1 MNRRDLLK
9 KLSVMTPAIATI
21 PFLPDL
27 KPRLNMIETP
37 DDFMYRGWRM
47 HWRDWVSVPNM
58 DARVGIWAAYSPKLG
73 DWHLCSCWPGMC
85 GSFLSGQVLDISTRE
100 HQTLPTFQ
108 STPEDL
114 AYYRNESLECLKR
127 LIHRVGSPPLEGP
140 VWL

>member
-9 KLSVMTPAIATI
+9 KLTVVPALVGI

-27 KPRLNMIETP
+27 KSRLNMIASP
-37 DDFMYRGWRM
+37 DEFMYKGW
-47 HWRDWVSVPNM
+47 HVVWFDWCQIPNM
-58 DARVGIWAAYSPKLG
+58 DVRVCKWAAYSPKLG
-73 DWHLCSCWPGMC
+73 DWHLVSCWPGMC
-85 GSFLSGQVLDISTRE
+85 GSFISNQVLDISMRE
-100 HQTLPTFQ
+100 HQILPTFQ

-114 AYYRNESLECLKR
+114 AYYRNECLERLKR